1 MGDHC
6 VDTIDHE
13 TRTLSALARS
23 RQGMPEQLVLR
34 YGDFPRGIRGRREH
48 AKIIEVSMTED
59 DPSLTV
65 SCR

>member
-1 MGDHC
+1 
-6 VDTIDHE
+6 
-13 TRTLSALARS
+13 
-23 RQGMPEQLVLR
+23 MPEQLVLR